1 MCDATIGGI
10 GLGAEI
16 TKKDIALMYDM
27 LSKDY
32 QRLADDFKALSIYLL
47 IDHSKKQ
54 LGEDKNDVERVGC

>member
-1 MCDATIGGI
+1 M
-10 GLGAEI
+10 GAEI

>member
-1 MCDATIGGI
+1 MGGI

-32 QRLADDFKALSIYLL
+32 QRLADDCKALSIYLL
-47 IDHSKKQ
+47 LDHRKKE